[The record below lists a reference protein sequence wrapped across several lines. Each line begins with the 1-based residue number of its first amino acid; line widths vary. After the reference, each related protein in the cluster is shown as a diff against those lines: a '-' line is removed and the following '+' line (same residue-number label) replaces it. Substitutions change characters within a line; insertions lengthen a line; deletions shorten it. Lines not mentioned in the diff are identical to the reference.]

1 MARITAAPAD
11 KAAATAPVADGRTK
25 EKENGKENGK
35 DRMRN
40 VPAGM
45 KQGRITVAIRELLSP
60 ILELPAAVRAQT
72 AIKNLW

>member
-25 EKENGKENGK
+25 EKENGK

-40 VPAGM
+40 APVGM
-45 KQGRITVAIRELLSP
+45 KQDRITVAIRELLSP

>member
-11 KAAATAPVADGRTK
+11 KTAATAPVADGRTK
-25 EKENGKENGK
+25 EKENGK

-40 VPAGM
+40 APAGM
-45 KQGRITVAIRELLSP
+45 KQGRIIVAIRELLSP

>member
-11 KAAATAPVADGRTK
+11 KAAAAAPVADGRTK
-25 EKENGKENGK
+25 ERGNGK
-35 DRMRN
+35 DRMRS

-45 KQGRITVAIRELLSP
+45 KQGRITVAIKELLSP
-60 ILELPAAVRAQT
+60 ILELPAAVRGQT